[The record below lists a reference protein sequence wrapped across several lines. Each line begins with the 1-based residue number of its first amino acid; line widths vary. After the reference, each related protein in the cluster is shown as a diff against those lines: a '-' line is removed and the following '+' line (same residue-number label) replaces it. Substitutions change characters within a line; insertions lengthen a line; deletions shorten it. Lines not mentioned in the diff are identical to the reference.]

1 MKSAGWAISFKG
13 YRGLA
18 PGRVSNAEIS
28 PGPTC
33 GGAPGSRRRR
43 DLGTGGNREWVWRSR
58 GRVRP
63 RERAARLPRAEATL
77 MRVTWFALALL
88 VAGCA
93 DDLALSPS
101 FHECTASDDA
111 VDAYLGRIAGLAS
124 NRSRADVLEPHES
137 ATVSFVLGHD

>member
-43 DLGTGGNREWVWRSR
+43 DLGTGGNREGGGRSR
-58 GRVRP
+58 GRVRRGDVRP
-63 RERAARLPRAEATL
+63 RDGAARLPRAEATL

-137 ATVSFVLGHD
+137 